1 VDAAK
6 AVPQGALCAPEAK
19 IRHEKLMTSV
29 IWLRPTAHD
38 MQ

>member
-6 AVPQGALCAPEAK
+6 AVLQDALCAPEAE
-19 IRHEKLMTSV
+19 IGHEKLMTSV
-29 IWLRPTAHD
+29 IWLRLTVRD